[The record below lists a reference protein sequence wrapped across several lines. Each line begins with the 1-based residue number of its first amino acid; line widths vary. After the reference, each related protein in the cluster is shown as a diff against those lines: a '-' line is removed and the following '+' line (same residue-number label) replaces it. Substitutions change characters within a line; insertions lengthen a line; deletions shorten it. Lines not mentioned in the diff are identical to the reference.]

1 MRIGDAEDEGTED
14 SVIRLVTGYWRVD
27 DPVRRAELDRCLK
40 ANGENQHIAS
50 IDLVCESSGN
60 PGIEAPHD
68 YERFPEKFYV
78 WDSSMLVGPRCHLSG
93 RETYRQLFDLENRAC
108 GWERVPP
115 PGYGY
120 SKTTAGWMNVAE
132 RDLVI
137 VANADIVFDE
147 TVALLEECVDA
158 DTLACISRTERNGM
172 PPFWDVTHPE
182 NFGNPKKH
190 WPDNSQD
197 AWAFRAPIRDFSC
210 DWAMGVLGC
219 DNRLATEAKAA
230 GMRLVNPFP
239 AVKAWHVHE
248 AKRPVVR
255 KRPCVGGPFTDVPPT
270 AGLFE
275 RAAARA

>member
-1 MRIGDAEDEGTED
+1 MPVLAVPLDHSQDAKAEGG
-14 SVIRLVTGYWRVD
+14 VIRLITGYWRPE
-27 DPVRRAELDRCLK
+27 DPARERE
-40 ANGENQHIAS
+40 
-50 IDLVCESSGN
+50 IDTCAQRNAGNRYIEDVHFVCERPKGEIVLPGDDGYCSEKIYRTFSDELPGN
-60 PGIEAPHD
+60 
-68 YERFPEKFYV
+68 
-78 WDSSMLVGPRCHLSG
+78 RCPYSG
-93 RETYRQLFDLENRAC
+93 RETYRQLFNYANANQI
-108 GWERVPP
+108 VP
-115 PGYGY
+115 GG
-120 SKTTAGWMNVAE
+120 V
-132 RDLVI
+132 VI
-137 VANADIVFDE
+137 VANADISFDE
-147 TVALLEECVDA
+147 TVALLEECVDEN
-158 DTLACISRTERNGM
+158 TLACISRTERNGM

-182 NFGNPKKH
+182 EFGNPKKH

-197 AWAFRAPIRDFSC
+197 AWAFRAPIRDFRC

-230 GMRLVNPFP
+230 GMRLINPFP